1 NVVNSQSDVAKRE
14 QEIRNMSLVYKEIED
29 EILPPLRRVEIKV
42 NCFEPKKTDEQ
53 IAMYATSDAK
63 MLDNKE
69 LLYAATLTEDTDT
82 KLRIYQTATTQFPND
97 WRGYN
102 NAAYYELQA
111 NNLGEAAVHLNKADQ
126 IEPNNMAVTN
136 NLGALSSKKGDYKNA
151 AVQYNKAKNL
161 GADVNYNM
169 GITLLAAGKYDQA
182 ISMMGSKKC
191 NSNVALAQIMT
202 EKYDEANASLK
213 CAPESAHNYYLMAV
227 AHSRKG
233 NVDMMMENLQKAFEQ
248 DATLKAKA
256 AEDREFI
263 KYFSNPEFINLVK

>member
-1 NVVNSQSDVAKRE
+1 
-14 QEIRNMSLVYKEIED
+14 
-29 EILPPLRRVEIKV
+29 
-42 NCFEPKKTDEQ
+42 
-53 IAMYATSDAK
+53 
-63 MLDNKE
+63 
-69 LLYAATLTEDTDT
+69 
-82 KLRIYQTATTQFPND
+82 
-97 WRGYN
+97 
-102 NAAYYELQA
+102 
-111 NNLGEAAVHLNKADQ
+111 
-126 IEPNNMAVTN
+126 
-136 NLGALSSKKGDYKNA
+136 
-151 AVQYNKAKNL
+151 
-161 GADVNYNM
+161 
-169 GITLLAAGKYDQA
+169 
-182 ISMMGSKKC
+182 MMGSKKC